1 MKTIIIILLS
11 LLMASCPALQ
21 IKKQVIP
28 ATPTAAEPTDKS
40 VNIKIKVKTN
50 EQSLENVVTDL
61 NGIYGLPRVEIS
73 AFRTETGE
81 IIVMKKLYYGVD
93 ERVFVIV
100 SIVNDRVLLIDT
112 VHSPVVLRGDK

>member
-1 MKTIIIILLS
+1 MKTIIIIIVS
-11 LLMASCPALQ
+11 LLMVGGCIPLQ

-28 ATPTAAEPTDKS
+28 ATPIVAAPMDKS

-50 EQSLENVVTDL
+50 EQSLENVVSGL
-61 NGIYGLPRVEIS
+61 NDIYGLPRVEIS
-73 AFRTETGE
+73 AFRTETGK

-93 ERVFVIV
+93 EKVFVIV

-112 VHSPVVLRGDK
+112 VHTPENR